1 MSDSETSS
9 PNSAR
14 YWIALPK
21 KLISLCQGSR
31 LASWCRKHRR
41 SVVTGV
47 VVFAHTLGALTSVKA
62 LFETRT
68 PQGTLAWVISLN
80 TLPYVAVPAYW
91 VFGRS
96 SFNGYVS
103 ARQAEFA
110 DLDPLLQETY
120 RQLIEDDFLLH
131 TEQGDFTTEEKIARL
146 PYTRFNDVELLIDG
160 EATFDSI
167 IESISQAKDYIL
179 VQFYIIRND
188 DLGNRLRDALLERAA
203 AGVRVYFIY
212 DEIGSYQLPTKW
224 LNDCREGGIDIRPF
238 NTRQGHTNRFQLNFR
253 NHRKVVIIDGKTGFV
268 GGHNVGDEYLGL
280 SEKFGHWRDTH
291 VKFEGPVVLA
301 TQVAFMEDWN
311 WAADSIPVLNW
322 TPQRAENGDVAAL
335 SLPTGPSDEVES
347 CTLFFLHTINS
358 AQDRLWIASPYFVPD
373 EQIMSALQLAALRGV
388 DVRIMLPEDPDHLLV
403 YLSSFSYLPT
413 AERAGIK
420 IYRYGGGFLHQKA
433 MLVDDRYS
441 AIGTANFDNRSFRLN
456 FEITMLFDDPT
467 FNEEVE
473 KMFLDDFED
482 CRLLEEEELTERSF
496 GFRFLVKC
504 SRLLD
509 PIQ

>member
-1 MSDSETSS
+1 MSENETTQKD
-9 PNSAR
+9 
-14 YWIALPK
+14 WIALSR
-21 KLISLCQGSR
+21 KLLSSCRDSR
-31 LASWCRKHRR
+31 VVSWCRKHRR
-41 SVVTGV
+41 SVITGFV
-47 VVFAHTLGALTSVKA
+47 FFAHTLGALTSVKA

-80 TLPYVAVPAYW
+80 TMPYVAVPAYW

-96 SFNGYVS
+96 SFNGYVG
-103 ARQAEFA
+103 ARQAEIA
-110 DLDPLLQETY
+110 DLDPLLQQAYQE
-120 RQLIEDDFLLH
+120 LLEDGFLVH
-131 TEQGDFTTEEKIARL
+131 NEIADFTTEEKIARL
-146 PYTRFNDVELLIDG
+146 PYTRYNDVELLIDG

-167 IESISQAKDYIL
+167 IESIAEAEDYIL
-179 VQFYIIRND
+179 VQFYIVRND
-188 DLGNRLRDALLERAA
+188 GLGNRLRDALLERAA
-203 AGVRVYFIY
+203 AGVRVYFLY

-224 LNDCREGGIDIRPF
+224 LRDCREGGIDIRPF

-253 NHRKVVIIDGKTGFV
+253 NHRKVVLIDGKTGFV

-280 SEKFGHWRDTH
+280 SEEFGHWRDTH

-311 WAADSIPVLNW
+311 WAADSIPELNW
-322 TPQRAENGDVAAL
+322 TPQRSESGDIAAL
-335 SLPTGPSDEVES
+335 CLPTGPSDEVES

-413 AERAGIK
+413 AEKAGIQ

-456 FEITMLFDDPT
+456 FEITMLFDDED

-473 KMFLDDFED
+473 EMFLNDFEES
-482 CRLLEEEELTERSF
+482 RLLEAEELTERSF

-504 SRLLD
+504 ARLLD